1 MKFGNPAML
10 LILPAVV
17 GLLSVFLYFA
27 WRKRQKDM
35 GLFVRSRLLA
45 NLTVGLKPA
54 VQKWRMALIVA
65 SVACLMLALA
75 RPQWG
80 FTLEELKQSG
90 LDIVVALDTSKS
102 MSAQDI
108 APSRMARARLAAL
121 ELMPLART
129 DRLGL
134 VAFAGTAFLQCPLT
148 VDDEAYRQSLN
159 LIDVGFIP
167 QGGTA
172 LAEAIRISLK
182 AFKEDENNEKVI
194 VLITDGEDHEE
205 GVMGAVEAAEKAGVR
220 IFTIGVGT
228 SQGELIPA
236 KDGKDNGPFVKDEEG
251 NVVKSHLNEAL
262 LQRIAKAAQGFY
274 LPLQGANTMDV
285 LYERGLAPLLGQIRI
300 GGIPTAEKRPPRIL
314 KHYQERFQW
323 PLGAAIALLLIEIFL
338 PVRMRFKH
346 RIKSP
351 SGAALSKTAA
361 MSSLLIFALST
372 TATLASTDKALD
384 LYNKGHYPE
393 ALKEYQELQKKNPK
407 DGRLPFNAGTTA
419 YQAKDYQRAIS
430 ELEQATTSQDLTLQ
444 ENAYYNL
451 GNAYYRY
458 GEKAPEA
465 RDKTASWEQAM
476 KSYESALKLNPKDKE
491 AKTNAEFVKKALEEL
506 KKQPPQQ
513 SQDQNDDKKNQDKK
527 DDSKDQKSS
536 DSRKQ
541 DQKQNQPDKDQNSQ
555 QDSEKNKSQEQKSD
569 KDQKNTEGQK
579 PDSEKKDN
587 APQAPAASDQNGKT
601 NQAAQ
606 AQNARPDGK
615 MTPQEARQL
624 LDSQKEGEKAMNF
637 VPQQKTKAAGF
648 KDW

>member
-1 MKFGNPAML
+1 MKFGNPPML
-10 LILPAVV
+10 LILLVVV
-17 GLLSVFLYFA
+17 GLLAVFLFFA

-35 GLFVRSRLLA
+35 GLFIRSRLLA

-54 VQKWRMALIVA
+54 VQKLRMALIVA
-65 SVACLMLALA
+65 SVACLLLALA

-102 MSAQDI
+102 MSTQDI
-108 APSRMARARLAAL
+108 APNRMARAKLAAL
-121 ELMPLART
+121 ELMPLAKT

-228 SQGELIPA
+228 PQGELIPTR
-236 KDGKDNGPFVKDEEG
+236 DEKDNGPFVKDEEG

-262 LQRIAKAAQGFY
+262 LQRVAKAAQGFY

-300 GGIPTAEKRPPRIL
+300 GGIPTTQKRPPRIL

-323 PLGAAIALLLIEIFL
+323 PLGAAIALLLIEVFL
-338 PVRMRFKH
+338 PVRLRFK
-346 RIKSP
+346 RRVTSS
-351 SGAALSKTAA
+351 SGATLSKTAA
-361 MSSLLIFALST
+361 ISSLLVFTLST
-372 TATLASTDKALD
+372 AATIASTDKALD
-384 LYNKGHYPE
+384 LYNKGNYPE
-393 ALKEYQELQKKNPK
+393 ALREYQELQKKNPK
-407 DGRLPFNAGTTA
+407 DERLPFNAGTTA
-419 YQAKDYQRAIS
+419 YQAKDYQRAIT
-430 ELEQATTSQDLTLQ
+430 ELEQATTSQDLALQ

-451 GNAYYRY
+451 GNAYYRH
-458 GEKAPEA
+458 GETAPDAKE
-465 RDKTASWEQAM
+465 KTGAWEEAM
-476 KSYESALKLNPKDKE
+476 KNYESALKLNPKDKE
-491 AKTNAEFVKKALEEL
+491 AKNNADFVKKALEEL

-513 SQDQNDDKKNQDKK
+513 SQDQNKDDKNKHKK

-536 DSRKQ
+536 DSNKQ
-541 DQKQNQPDKDQNSQ
+541 DQKQNQPDKEQKSP
-555 QDSEKNKSQEQKSD
+555 QDSEKKPSQEQNQK
-569 KDQKNTEGQK
+569 KDEQSSEGQK
-579 PDSEKKDN
+579 PDSEKKEKDE
-587 APQAPAASDQNGKT
+587 QKPAASDQKGNT
-601 NQAAQ
+601 NQTAQ
-606 AQNARPDGK
+606 AQNAKPDGK